1 MCTHLSIQPRLLTP
15 AVLGDWSDAGRNA
28 LFVHAR
34 QFFVADGDTV
44 HHHTTASARVSGV
57 RTLLYE
63 VMMAGMQAQL
73 SPVQV
78 AEFCYLLHTT
88 VANQPCNTRESP
100 FQYVGPYDTDDQLCI
115 PSLLVDI
122 ICILDIPSDLKPASI
137 SSDPSSTLLMQ
148 RRSRLV
154 DITKKII
161 IRNFIPNVI
170 FTERLEIELLGA
182 VNLVTNSPVF
192 SRKIIRTNTMMLYKQ
207 SKFNL
212 LREES
217 EGYSKLLMELTCS
230 LPRPL
235 DVYWE
240 ADKSKLSHAELS
252 KLRKTHIHERALTA
266 IRNIQSLIG
275 SFDLDPNRVLDIV
288 LDVFTANV
296 LDYWDF
302 FVEMLLQGPWK
313 PRIVKKTIKKRVRNA
328 DGSGMSDVDVQVES
342 TEGRDVVGQIL
353 GFKFQFYNQVDVLQP
368 TPQQL
373 VWVAAILIKHKVVQL
388 SHLYAHLNSPDA
400 SHSADYDD
408 YLKELKAKCSTA
420 GRYATTAL
428 SGSLGGD
435 DGSLPASSLFSVEA
449 ETNKPSK
456 PKLPDQKGAL
466 ASALIAI
473 GDLSSARTILDRLPH
488 LASMYSDIPENMCRA
503 LQVVVEDIDST
514 LRPLHSSKITR
525 KPVPSIDKY
534 PPPVNTLSPKLL
546 FSFDSVHMGRKIQP
560 VRQQFFYH
568 LWKDGIPRASDY
580 ASAFRIIK
588 TLLTYVGPNLYLD
601 PCLMSKIIRIGR
613 VHIEHTHSNPGLAQ
627 DLWLLVKLWPY
638 TTRYALYGEW
648 KHVTYKR
655 TPELE
660 VALFG
665 CQKDCRYIMARLS
678 KETIKQYGRHIAKVA
693 HSNPVIAFSYILK
706 QLESYDNMISVV
718 VDASRYLTD
727 LEFDVM
733 SFCLIEALADRKKQ
747 RVEANGTYISPWLK
761 SLSVFTGMLFR
772 RHDVEMTG
780 MLQYIANQLASD
792 NVYDLIVLQEIIS
805 SMSGV
810 KPLDDATELQ
820 LDALAGG
827 DTVRREALIIE
838 SLRLTRK
845 PTGRLVE
852 ALVQS
857 KLAMPIGLLIARQR
871 KEIIFCTNT
880 DELKIL
886 GWLNDYCQCKFL
898 LYFDF
903 LSSNLPIDVY
913 TKGVPSMN
921 ILVRDYGLDMEV
933 AFHILRPVL
942 SHTLRTYAIK
952 LAKNSNTKPIA
963 QIAAANSTD
972 NPGNSLMA
980 LDVKMDVDLLP
991 DTGAAIEN
999 VESTGDIKGEA
1010 GQPQCLEAVAPPTL
1024 SGHPML
1030 SDLKATV
1037 MNILPAS
1044 TFSDMSPSFYVTFW
1058 QLSLYDIYVPAQRG
1072 HHQAQTRKGAK
1083 TAAPTKAFK
1092 ELRTQQ
1098 YNFDLTQERLNVE
1111 KLEWFAQNAIYCG
1124 KFISLL
1130 HSLGTLNL
1138 STVSLYDN
1146 IFNKDCLHATI
1157 FALTEVE
1164 ARNYGLFLAVN
1175 LQVLSIWHGK
1185 KEVYEKEGKG
1195 DGLPGFLCRWPTGR
1209 ALFSRAPNDDIM
1221 DYEQFRRAMSKWHL
1235 KLRKAFLDALQ
1246 SKEYVQIRNAI
1257 LILDKLIENF
1267 PATKEV
1273 GMSIQKVVK
1282 SIEETESRN
1291 DLKQLA
1297 RSYFA
1302 KMYSKEKSWIP
1313 VNKFSDQHL
1322 QPMRQTVA
1330 PLAPLPSSDVGSPIV
1345 SKASSAIPDAIATSL
1360 TPLSRVSP
1368 TVMSVATPLQSSAT
1382 TIEAFIK
1389 SDMHTD
1395 MKESHFQPKTTDG
1408 TEDVAKLEDVESLSL
1423 AAAPD
1428 VKSLSLASMDVDL
1441 GSVKSEVQYHAPF
1454 DQPELPNHHA
1464 NKSLD
1469 NVMDQSRSR
1478 DRNRDSGRSWD
1489 TLRPQAAALQDH
1501 RADTSGAYST
1511 KMGPT
1516 LPEMHRNN
1524 MNVQGEDSG
1533 PQPLKLERSMTSR
1546 SGDTRLG
1553 MTTEASHSSNKADDH
1568 SQSSSSWRKNESER
1582 SSDRGRNRDRD
1593 PDWYNRSKDRDRRG
1607 DSSSRRGEGGV
1618 GHGNSDSP
1626 MVPRS
1631 GANPPLRRDTDDR
1644 ASGRYDQGKDGRQRD
1659 RLDALQ
1665 RDGVSGRSS
1674 EASRSG
1680 PDVDAAR
1687 DVRDRGSEAERDA
1700 KRNGSGGGSIPPR
1713 LVSDTAERPPMR
1725 RGGARDSREGRD
1737 NRDNRDSRDG
1747 RNSRESRAGRGNHD
1761 VRDDKDTRD
1770 IRDTRDAHVNRYDRD
1785 GRDARIEDDAWT
1797 RKDVRGRDREV
1808 DARDVRDSARD
1819 VRFREDRDKD
1829 RDRDRDRRPERESA
1843 VIPRQHAFR
1852 NDGRDARGDVRDRH
1866 ENSLSLQKNYQHE
1879 NARGNRTDQ
1888 GDKTDRTIRS
1898 EQSRDS
1904 AASVG
1909 GSTSLDLPVQPP
1921 QLRSALSPLRPAA
1934 SRDYFGPDRS
1944 SSSTSSWRSNSALPE
1959 LPDDSRTA
1967 NGARAGDHTSSQR
1980 RLSPPLRQPDS
1991 QGAVDQSRDVPV
2003 VIHVESSAKP
2013 TFFPEVSPADAA
2025 TAARSTILD
2034 RLGGRSQSSL
2044 QSSTGSGQTESDLD
2058 RRKRNRDEPHT
2069 ESSRH
2074 PSAANS
2080 TIEPN
2085 SLKAASHTASWGQ
2098 TSFND
2103 LSAQMQPPA
2112 MPQEG
2117 SSGGGSNDPSVSR
2130 GNKRVRIV
2138 RK

>member
-1 MCTHLSIQPRLLTP
+1 
-15 AVLGDWSDAGRNA
+15 
-28 LFVHAR
+28 
-34 QFFVADGDTV
+34 
-44 HHHTTASARVSGV
+44 
-57 RTLLYE
+57 
-63 VMMAGMQAQL
+63 
-73 SPVQV
+73 
-78 AEFCYLLHTT
+78 
-88 VANQPCNTRESP
+88 
-100 FQYVGPYDTDDQLCI
+100 
-115 PSLLVDI
+115 
-122 ICILDIPSDLKPASI
+122 
-137 SSDPSSTLLMQ
+137 
-148 RRSRLV
+148 
-154 DITKKII
+154 
-161 IRNFIPNVI
+161 
-170 FTERLEIELLGA
+170 
-182 VNLVTNSPVF
+182 
-192 SRKIIRTNTMMLYKQ
+192 
-207 SKFNL
+207 
-212 LREES
+212 
-217 EGYSKLLMELTCS
+217 
-230 LPRPL
+230 
-235 DVYWE
+235 
-240 ADKSKLSHAELS
+240 
-252 KLRKTHIHERALTA
+252 
-266 IRNIQSLIG
+266 
-275 SFDLDPNRVLDIV
+275 
-288 LDVFTANV
+288 
-296 LDYWDF
+296 
-302 FVEMLLQGPWK
+302 
-313 PRIVKKTIKKRVRNA
+313 
-328 DGSGMSDVDVQVES
+328 
-342 TEGRDVVGQIL
+342 
-353 GFKFQFYNQVDVLQP
+353 
-368 TPQQL
+368 
-373 VWVAAILIKHKVVQL
+373 
-388 SHLYAHLNSPDA
+388 
-400 SHSADYDD
+400 
-408 YLKELKAKCSTA
+408 
-420 GRYATTAL
+420 
-428 SGSLGGD
+428 
-435 DGSLPASSLFSVEA
+435 
-449 ETNKPSK
+449 
-456 PKLPDQKGAL
+456 
-466 ASALIAI
+466 
-473 GDLSSARTILDRLPH
+473 
-488 LASMYSDIPENMCRA
+488 
-503 LQVVVEDIDST
+503 
-514 LRPLHSSKITR
+514 
-525 KPVPSIDKY
+525 
-534 PPPVNTLSPKLL
+534 
-546 FSFDSVHMGRKIQP
+546 
-560 VRQQFFYH
+560 
-568 LWKDGIPRASDY
+568 
-580 ASAFRIIK
+580 
-588 TLLTYVGPNLYLD
+588 
-601 PCLMSKIIRIGR
+601 
-613 VHIEHTHSNPGLAQ
+613 
-627 DLWLLVKLWPY
+627 
-638 TTRYALYGEW
+638 
-648 KHVTYKR
+648 
-655 TPELE
+655 
-660 VALFG
+660 
-665 CQKDCRYIMARLS
+665 MARLS

-952 LAKNSNTKPIA
+952 LAKNSNSKPIA

-1058 QLSLYDIYVPAQRG
+1058 QLSLYDIYVPAQR
-1072 HHQAQTRKGAK
+1072 QEKERKLLLQQK
-1083 TAAPTKAFK
+1083 LSK

-1111 KLEWFAQNAIYCG
+1111 KLEWFAQNIRRNAIYCG

-1164 ARNYGLFLAVN
+1164 ARNYGEL
-1175 LQVLSIWHGK
+1175 I
-1185 KEVYEKEGKG
+1185 E
-1195 DGLPGFLCRWPTGR
+1195 
-1209 ALFSRAPNDDIM
+1209 APNDDIM

-1501 RADTSGAYST
+1501 RADTSGAYSS

-1593 PDWYNRSKDRDRRG
+1593 P
-1607 DSSSRRGEGGV
+1607 
-1618 GHGNSDSP
+1618 
-1626 MVPRS
+1626 
-1631 GANPPLRRDTDDR
+1631 
-1644 ASGRYDQGKDGRQRD
+1644 
-1659 RLDALQ
+1659 
-1665 RDGVSGRSS
+1665 
-1674 EASRSG
+1674 
-1680 PDVDAAR
+1680 
-1687 DVRDRGSEAERDA
+1687 
-1700 KRNGSGGGSIPPR
+1700 R
-1713 LVSDTAERPPMR
+1713 LV
-1725 RGGARDSREGRD
+1725 
-1737 NRDNRDSRDG
+1737 
-1747 RNSRESRAGRGNHD
+1747 
-1761 VRDDKDTRD
+1761 
-1770 IRDTRDAHVNRYDRD
+1770 
-1785 GRDARIEDDAWT
+1785 
-1797 RKDVRGRDREV
+1797 
-1808 DARDVRDSARD
+1808 
-1819 VRFREDRDKD
+1819 
-1829 RDRDRDRRPERESA
+1829 
-1843 VIPRQHAFR
+1843 
-1852 NDGRDARGDVRDRH
+1852 
-1866 ENSLSLQKNYQHE
+1866 
-1879 NARGNRTDQ
+1879 
-1888 GDKTDRTIRS
+1888 
-1898 EQSRDS
+1898 QS
-1904 AASVG
+1904 
-1909 GSTSLDLPVQPP
+1909 
-1921 QLRSALSPLRPAA
+1921 
-1934 SRDYFGPDRS
+1934 
-1944 SSSTSSWRSNSALPE
+1944 
-1959 LPDDSRTA
+1959 
-1967 NGARAGDHTSSQR
+1967 
-1980 RLSPPLRQPDS
+1980 
-1991 QGAVDQSRDVPV
+1991 
-2003 VIHVESSAKP
+2003 
-2013 TFFPEVSPADAA
+2013 
-2025 TAARSTILD
+2025 
-2034 RLGGRSQSSL
+2034 
-2044 QSSTGSGQTESDLD
+2044 
-2058 RRKRNRDEPHT
+2058 
-2069 ESSRH
+2069 
-2074 PSAANS
+2074 
-2080 TIEPN
+2080 
-2085 SLKAASHTASWGQ
+2085 
-2098 TSFND
+2098 
-2103 LSAQMQPPA
+2103 
-2112 MPQEG
+2112 
-2117 SSGGGSNDPSVSR
+2117 
-2130 GNKRVRIV
+2130 
-2138 RK
+2138 